1 MRKAVILFILGMVLV
16 SMAPI
21 AVSEEDQP
29 PWTEE
34 NGDEQNIGEQGHG
47 PHDDVSHYHEG
58 AQNGEQLQ
66 NGQDE

>member
-1 MRKAVILFILGMVLV
+1 MKKIVILLVIGMVLV
-16 SMAPI
+16 SIAPT
-21 AVSEEDQP
+21 AVSDG
-29 PWTEE
+29 PWMEE

-66 NGQDE
+66 IGQDE